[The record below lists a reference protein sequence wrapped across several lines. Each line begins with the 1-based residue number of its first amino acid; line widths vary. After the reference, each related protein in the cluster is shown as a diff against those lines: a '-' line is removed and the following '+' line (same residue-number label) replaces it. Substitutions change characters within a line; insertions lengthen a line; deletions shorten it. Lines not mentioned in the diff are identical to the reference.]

1 MTFLLRMMSAIRARL
16 RALFRR
22 GAVEREMHDE
32 MARHLEEATR
42 RFVRRGM
49 SAAEARDAARREFGN
64 VAYLQEESRDAR
76 GGRWIESL
84 LGDVRFAFRHF
95 ARTPLTTITLVLVLS
110 LGIGVNSALFSILQ
124 SVTMR
129 PAPGVP
135 SDDALVRVRG
145 TTFSRTEGELR
156 ARGFSM
162 LELNRPRLS
171 ARDLLRC
178 CRLRG
183 GSDGP
188 RPRRWQRA
196 PPGRSPLRHA
206 ELLRDASSPTGDWS
220 RDCRPEVRPTRRAPS
235 SWR

>member
-1 MTFLLRMMSAIRARL
+1 LTSAIRARL

-84 LGDVRFAFRHF
+84 LADVRFTLRHF

-124 SVTMR
+124 
-129 PAPGVP
+129 
-135 SDDALVRVRG
+135 
-145 TTFSRTEGELR
+145 
-156 ARGFSM
+156 
-162 LELNRPRLS
+162 
-171 ARDLLRC
+171 
-178 CRLRG
+178 
-183 GSDGP
+183 
-188 RPRRWQRA
+188 
-196 PPGRSPLRHA
+196 
-206 ELLRDASSPTGDWS
+206 
-220 RDCRPEVRPTRRAPS
+220 
-235 SWR
+235 